1 VFLSHI
7 HSFRAVA
14 ILFVIAGHVIWAF
27 QWQVHPNVRDLL
39 ADVLENGTVLFVF
52 VSGYLFQH
60 LSGKFQYGDYLKK
73 KFQNVILP
81 YLIIS
86 TPAVLYTLFRENL
99 AAHYPQLEGTS
110 QLYQMMWLY
119 LKGGA
124 HINYALW
131 FIPMIALYFL
141 LAPLF
146 MLLVRHPRG
155 YWLLA
160 VLVPVSLLAHRPPFP
175 NLDLMHLAIYFLS
188 AYVAGMA
195 CSQFRVRLEPVLK
208 FHAVPLLVLA
218 AAGVALHFGLSKHH
232 GNYEAERIFSPE
244 HGWIDWLFLQKLF
257 LCLVLLGLMQRL
269 DHLIARPLRYLAD
282 ISFTLFFVH
291 MYFIFA
297 IRVAERWAPIEGS
310 LPLWAA
316 ELLVVLACGVTFA
329 WVAQQILGRKSRLVI
344 GS

>member
-1 VFLSHI
+1 MFLSHI

-27 QWQVHPNVRDLL
+27 QWHLHPNVRDLL

-60 LSGKFQYGDYLKK
+60 LAQKFRYTDYLKK

-86 TPAVLYTLFRENL
+86 TPAVLYTLLREHP
-99 AAHYPQLEGTS
+99 AQHFPQLEGTS
-110 QLYQMMWLY
+110 PLYQLLWLY

-124 HINYALW
+124 HINYPLW
-131 FIPMIALYFL
+131 FIPMITVYFL

-146 MLLVRHPRG
+146 MLLVRHPRA
-155 YWLLA
+155 YWLLL

-175 NLDLMHLAIYFLS
+175 NLDLLHLAVYYLS

-195 CSQFRVRLEPVLK
+195 CSQFRARLEPELRR
-208 FHAVPLLVLA
+208 HAWSLLALTLA
-218 AAGVALHFGLSKHH
+218 SVALHFVLSVHH
-232 GNYEAERIFSPE
+232 GNYEVEHMFSLE
-244 HGWIDWLFLQKLF
+244 KGLIDWLFLQKLL
-257 LCLVLLGLMQRL
+257 LCLVLVGVMQRL
-269 DHLIARPLRYLAD
+269 DSFVSRPLRYLAD

-291 MYFIFA
+291 MYFIFT
-297 IRVAERWAPIEGS
+297 IRVAERWQPVEGS
-310 LPLWAA
+310 LPVWTG
-316 ELLVVLACGVTFA
+316 ELLLVLACSVLFA
-329 WVAQQILGRKSRLVI
+329 WVAQQILGHRSRMVI